1 MAALTHNSHAHIRT
15 TPKGVC
21 GIVQICTAHKMRFV
35 EFVQIEILE
44 NRVPHF
50 RETKTVEQT
59 GIAPTRKPEF
69 DNRTA
74 LERRPPCNRVLPATL
89 PPSSFLR
96 ERRVLG
102 NEGHSIR

>member
-1 MAALTHNSHAHIRT
+1 MEALRYARHAHIRT

-35 EFVQIEILE
+35 EFVPIEILE

-50 RETKTVEQT
+50 RETRTVEQT
-59 GIAPTRKPEF
+59 GISRTRRPEF
-69 DNRTA
+69 DKRTA
-74 LERRPPCNRVLPATL
+74 LERRPPYNCVLPATL
-89 PPSSFLR
+89 PPPSFLR

-102 NEGHSIR
+102 NEGHSI